1 MFASLTNAG
10 STLAGA
16 PLSAWIVFHAVM
28 VVLLLVDLLLVGRR
42 GNSQIAAWLWTGLL
56 AILAGCFAIYIA
68 KTQGHQPALEFVS
81 GYLVEGSLSV
91 DNLFIFLL
99 LFKSLRLSNHDQH
112 RVLLW
117 GVLGAIVMR
126 ALFIAVGVSLLAR
139 FEWIEYIFGAIL
151 LIAAIRLLRHAPGQS
166 EPSAPLRW
174 LQQKCMLEI
183 QGPKG
188 RHLKLSMSAFLLV
201 IAAVELTDLIFA
213 MDSIPAVLAISRR
226 AFIVYTSNIFAILG
240 LRSLFFALS
249 GMLEKFHLLHYGLGS
264 ILAFVAVKMLAQHW
278 IEIPVGL
285 SLGIILGILAV
296 FIAASIL
303 EKPKPA

>member
-1 MFASLTNAG
+1 MFGSLTNAG

-16 PLSAWIVFHAVM
+16 PLSAWIAFHAVM
-28 VVLLLVDLLLVGRR
+28 VLLLLVDLLLVGRR
-42 GNSQIAAWLWTGLL
+42 GNSHLAAWLWTGLL
-56 AILAGCFAIYIA
+56 AILAACFAIYIA

-99 LFKSLRLSNHDQH
+99 LFKSLRLSNRDQH

-117 GVLGAIVMR
+117 GVLGAIAMR

-139 FEWIEYIFGAIL
+139 FAWIEYIFGAIL

-174 LQQKCMLEI
+174 LQQKCMHEI
-183 QGPKG
+183 EEPKG

-249 GMLEKFHLLHYGLGS
+249 GMLEKFHLLHYGLGA

-278 IEIPVGL
+278 IEIPVDL
-285 SLGIILGILAV
+285 SLGIILGMLAV
-296 FIAASIL
+296 FIVASIL